1 MKYEE
6 ARNEAN
12 RLVRKAMYEYERS
25 TAINMKKESKMF
37 WKFIQ
42 SKTKT
47 KENIPC
53 IIDEK
58 GFIVSMD
65 ILKFVASAMDIFLT
79 V

>member
-12 RLVRKAMYEYERS
+12 CLVRKAMYEYERS
-25 TAINMKKESKMF
+25 TAINMKQDSKIF

-47 KENIPC
+47 KENI
-53 IIDEK
+53 
-58 GFIVSMD
+58 VLWLYS
-65 ILKFVASAMDIFLT
+65 
-79 V
+79 